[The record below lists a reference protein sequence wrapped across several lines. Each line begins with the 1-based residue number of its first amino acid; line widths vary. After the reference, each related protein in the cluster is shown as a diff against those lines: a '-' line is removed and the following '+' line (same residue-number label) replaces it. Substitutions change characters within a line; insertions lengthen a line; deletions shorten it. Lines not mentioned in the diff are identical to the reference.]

1 MPASYLAPPRPP
13 PAPPPR
19 PLCWPAYSYSCW
31 QTVGTKPKKSFISL
45 KYSVTKLQRKKGT
58 SPGKRQHSA
67 ELVLQWNIAQLLFR
81 SLKRFFYLEV
91 AWLVE
96 LLLLTEI
103 VLDEVVLVVQV
114 GGAAVKQDG
123 LRRNYVWDFLMLH
136 S

>member
-1 MPASYLAPPRPP
+1 M
-13 PAPPPR
+13 
-19 PLCWPAYSYSCW
+19 
-31 QTVGTKPKKSFISL
+31 
-45 KYSVTKLQRKKGT
+45 
-58 SPGKRQHSA
+58 PGKRQHSA

-91 AWLVE
+91 AWFVE

-123 LRRNYVWDFLMLH
+123 LRRNYDWDFLMLH